1 MKLLYNDMEITCT
14 PDEFEDLVIRGL
26 LPGREKLSN
35 INDNDDW
42 INQFWERFPKERN
55 IPPVTCQSVE
65 TYDQY
70 KSVCT
75 SNVSISQEQLNK
87 LNAIVNKDEQST

>member
-1 MKLLYNDMEITCT
+1 MKLLYNGMEITCT

-42 INQFWERFPKERN
+42 INPFWENVPKEV
-55 IPPVTCQSVE
+55 IPPPITCQPVE

>member
-1 MKLLYNDMEITCT
+1 MEITCT

-42 INQFWERFPKERN
+42 INPFWENVPKEVKKGPY

-65 TYDQY
+65 TDDQY

-75 SNVSISQEQLNK
+75 SNVSISK
-87 LNAIVNKDEQST
+87 

>member
-35 INDNDDW
+35 INDKLIDP
-42 INQFWERFPKERN
+42 FWDHLPKERN
-55 IPPVTCQSVE
+55 IPPITCQSVE
-65 TYDQY
+65 TDDQY

>member
-1 MKLLYNDMEITCT
+1 MEITCT
-14 PDEFEDLVIRGL
+14 LDEFEDFVIRGL

-42 INQFWERFPKERN
+42 INPFWENVPKEVKKGPY

-65 TYDQY
+65 TDDQY

-75 SNVSISQEQLNK
+75 SNVSISK
-87 LNAIVNKDEQST
+87 